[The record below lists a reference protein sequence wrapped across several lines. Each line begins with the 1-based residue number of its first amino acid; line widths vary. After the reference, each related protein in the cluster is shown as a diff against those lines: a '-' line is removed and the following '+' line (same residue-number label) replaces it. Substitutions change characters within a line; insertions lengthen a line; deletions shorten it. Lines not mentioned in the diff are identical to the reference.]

1 MENANPSLDQ
11 IVNHTEQA
19 LYTLYS
25 DPNLTNKESAHKWL
39 LEIQKLPQ
47 AWQVCWR
54 LMQNEKAPEVQFFGA
69 SLLHYKITKYWSE
82 LPENQYEQLK
92 SEIIRYVIT
101 FCNGTRIVLTRLC
114 IALSAFAIQ
123 TMPRHWP
130 NVVRDFVKIFE
141 EASNMQRAD
150 LRPILLEVITVLP
163 EEFRSSD
170 FMSSRRV
177 ELRHELQSSVP
188 VVVEVL
194 ASALM
199 SETSV
204 KLQALR
210 CLISWVQFGITL
222 SDVDVLETSILSCLK
237 DDELFDTAIDVLV
250 EITTCPESYK
260 EPTYVRKYIK
270 RAVEMGETL
279 KTALLCNDG
288 DKAVGLCRFL
298 VALGE
303 THSKILLSGSTPEDQ
318 QISTIFVSLILDCTN
333 CPGYYPADEQCSEM
347 TFTFWCSFQDEFEYA
362 EPDVA
367 AQYKQNY
374 GSFYIGLTQ
383 VLLKKAQYP
392 PDSEWSGYNAEE
404 REQFRCYRQDVA
416 DTMMHTYRLLRE
428 QCLNILHQKL
438 SQALSDSETSWQV
451 IESILYL
458 IQSVSGYVEA
468 TEDTYLPAILAMFPK
483 IPSHHLV
490 SQTALLM
497 IGSYCDW
504 LKCHP
509 VLLKSVIPV
518 LLDSISDVTLTS
530 AATQALRDICQECS
544 HDLDRDSLIAIVNK
558 CQIALNSSTLKDR
571 EQIRCMEC
579 LGHVLA
585 IQPVTDIMSSLE
597 RIVTPHI
604 LFLAELATTQ
614 PSTPLKQ
621 KVYIEVQLFTIL
633 FKCLDPEDLGGKQ
646 HPVYL
651 VLEKV
656 FSSLA
661 ELGEKWIDDAEIVQI
676 VCLCLERAIDTVRE
690 NMGGLVQNI
699 AKYLADLHTK
709 TPRSCVL
716 DTAVMVLGMYAKE
729 SQHQKVMVSF
739 YEKMTLATLELLG
752 KDFSNNPDVIQSFM
766 HFLSRAIRSNPLIMF
781 GTNNLHNSCFQCA
794 LTALTR
800 PENHTVK
807 ACCGFFVAFIR
818 CYESQEKVRE
828 TLTHS
833 GQYLVNQI
841 LQGVGGC
848 VPRYHMDSLAEIL
861 MALNANCVTLLS
873 TWLQDLLRV
882 EDYPSKLVTLK
893 QKQQFTSSVLRERVH
908 KRRLKEVVKEFS
920 LMCRGMHGTAYA
932 AATY

>member
-1 MENANPSLDQ
+1 MEEETPSLDQ
-11 IVNHTEQA
+11 IVSHTEQA

-25 DPNLTNKESAHKWL
+25 DPNLVNKESAHKWL

-47 AWQVCWR
+47 AWQVCWK
-54 LMQNEKAPEVQFFGA
+54 LMQNDKAPEVQFFGA

-92 SEIIRYVIT
+92 SEVIRYVIT

-114 IALSAFAIQ
+114 IALAAFAIQ
-123 TMPRHWP
+123 TMPRHWS
-130 NVVRDFVKIFE
+130 NVVKDLVKIFE
-141 EASNMQRAD
+141 EASNAQCTD
-150 LRPILLEVITVLP
+150 LRPILLEVLTVLP

-170 FMSSRRV
+170 FMNVRRA

-210 CLISWVQFGITL
+210 CLISWVQFGVSL
-222 SDVDVLETSILSCLK
+222 SDVDILEPSLMLCLK
-237 DDELFDTAIDVLV
+237 DEELFDTAVDALI
-250 EITTCPESYK
+250 EISTCPDSYR

-270 RAVEMGETL
+270 RAVELGDTL
-279 KTALLCNDG
+279 KTAFLSNDG

-303 THSKILLSGSTPEDQ
+303 THSKILLSSSKPEEQ
-318 QISTIFVSLILDCTN
+318 QISATFISLILDCTN
-333 CPGYYPADEQCSEM
+333 CPGYYPTDELCSEM
-347 TFTFWCSFQDEFEYA
+347 TFTFWCSFQDEIEYA
-362 EPDVA
+362 EPDVLP
-367 AQYKQNY
+367 QKKQDY
-374 GSFYIGLTQ
+374 GSLYIGLTQ

-428 QCLNILHQKL
+428 QCLNILHGQL
-438 SQALSDSETSWQV
+438 SEALSSSQTSWQV
-451 IESILYL
+451 VESILYL

-509 VLLKSVIPV
+509 MLLKSVIPV

-544 HDLDRDSLIAIVNK
+544 RDLDRESLIAIVNK
-558 CQIALNSSTLKDR
+558 CQIALNESTLKDR
-571 EQIRCMEC
+571 EIIRCMEC

-585 IQPVTDIMSSLE
+585 VQPVADIMNSLE
-597 RIVTPHI
+597 TVVAPHI
-604 LFLAELATTQ
+604 IFLTELAGIQ
-614 PSTPLKQ
+614 PSTSIKQ
-621 KVYIEVQLFTIL
+621 KVYIEIQLFAIL
-633 FKCLDPEDLGGKQ
+633 FKCLDPEDLGDKQ

-656 FSSLA
+656 FSPLA
-661 ELGEKWIDDAEIVQI
+661 TLGKMWIDDMEVPQI
-676 VCLCLERAIDTVRE
+676 VCLCLERAIGSVRE
-690 NMGGLVQNI
+690 NMGGLVSSI
-699 AKYLADLHTK
+699 VELLVDLHAK
-709 TPRSCVL
+709 KPRSCVL
-716 DTAVMVLGMYAKE
+716 DTAVIVLGMYSKE
-729 SQHQKVMVSF
+729 SQHQKVMLIF
-739 YEKMTLATLELLG
+739 YEKMTLSTLELLE
-752 KDFSNNPDVIQSFM
+752 KDFANNPDVIQSFM
-766 HFLSRAIRSNPLIMF
+766 HFLTRAIRSNPYIMF
-781 GTNNLHNSCFQCA
+781 GTNNLHNSCFQCG

-818 CYESQEKVRE
+818 CYESQEKARE
-828 TLTHS
+828 TLAHS
-833 GQYLVNQI
+833 GQHLVNQI
-841 LQGVGGC
+841 LQGVGGR

-861 MALNANCVTLLS
+861 MALNANCVALLS
-873 TWLQDLLRV
+873 TWLQDLLRI

-893 QKQQFTSSVLRERVH
+893 QKQQFTSSVLRFPYH
-908 KRRLKEVVKEFS
+908 HNS
-920 LMCRGMHGTAYA
+920 PTHSHQ
-932 AATY
+932 